1 MKTRIVSGIIGA
13 IVLFVVLFSGEIIFN
28 IAVGIISLIAIYE
41 LLKACGIQDK
51 KPLFIAGLIADLA
64 ITLTMVL
71 GFNPLYTICIFIGVL
86 FILLMTNREKNM
98 YEDIC
103 KTLFST
109 MYVSL
114 FMGHLILIRAL
125 DKGVYLVWIVI
136 LCAFLT
142 DIFAYF
148 GGSLFGKTKLCPKLS
163 PKKTVEGAISGVA
176 GSLLGMLVYGYIL
189 KSAFGFS
196 LDFIELAVVAV
207 ITSVVSQLG
216 DLSASSIKRQYGIK
230 DYGNIM
236 PGHGGAMDRFDS
248 IMFAAPF
255 VYFILTVL
263 PVI

>member
-1 MKTRIVSGIIGA
+1 MKTRIFSGIIGA
-13 IVLFVVLFSGEIIFN
+13 IILVAVLLSGKIVFN
-28 IAVGIISLIAIYE
+28 IGAGIVSLIAIYE
-41 LLKACGIQDK
+41 LLKACGLQDK
-51 KPLFIAGLIADLA
+51 KLLIGAGLVANIAF
-64 ITLTMVL
+64 TLTLITGV
-71 GFNPLYTICIFIGVL
+71 NPLYTVCIFIGVL
-86 FILLMTNREKNM
+86 FVLLMTNREKFM

-103 KTLFST
+103 KAMFST
-109 MYVSL
+109 LYVSI

-125 DKGVYLVWIVI
+125 ENGVYLVWIVI
-136 LCAFLT
+136 IGAFFT

-148 GGSLFGKTKLCPKLS
+148 GGSFFGKHKLCPKLS
-163 PKKTVEGAISGVA
+163 PKKTVEGAVSGIL
-176 GSLLGMLVYGYIL
+176 GSIFGMIAYGYVL
-189 KSAFGFS
+189 KTAFSFTP
-196 LDFIELAVVAV
+196 DFIALTVVAL

-230 DYGNIM
+230 DYGNLM